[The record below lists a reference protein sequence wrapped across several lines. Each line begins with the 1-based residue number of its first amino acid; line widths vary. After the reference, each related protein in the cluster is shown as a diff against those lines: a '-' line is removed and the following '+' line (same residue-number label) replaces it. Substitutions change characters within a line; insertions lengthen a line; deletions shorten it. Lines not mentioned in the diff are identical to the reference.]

1 MGTAERK
8 NYIDDKFTGRT
19 RARNT
24 RARRKE
30 MLMFGR
36 KIKLFRLLGFEV
48 GLDPSWIVLA
58 VLVAWSLSTGYFP
71 FKYRDLS
78 TSSYWLMGVIGA
90 VGLFASIVA
99 HEFCHSLVARRQGLP
114 MEGITL
120 FIFGGVAE
128 MSDEPPGARE
138 EFLIAVV
145 GPLASFAMAAVF
157 YGLYR
162 LGDGA
167 GWTTAVTGVVGYLG
181 MINLILAI
189 FNLILDGG
197 RILRAALW
205 GWKGNLKRATR
216 IASRIGEGFGIL
228 LIVLGVLR
236 VLNGLFIG
244 GMWFFL
250 IGLFIQNAAKMS
262 YQQLLT
268 RRALEGEA
276 LQRFMNPDP
285 VTVPP
290 DTRLDRLVEDYVY
303 RYHHK
308 LYPVVDGDRLV
319 GCITTRQVKA
329 TPRDRWGNT
338 TVGELA
344 EGCSAENTIAPTADA
359 VDALARMH
367 RNSTGRLMVVA
378 DGRLRGII
386 ALKDLLQFL
395 SMKIELEED

>member
-1 MGTAERK
+1 
-8 NYIDDKFTGRT
+8 
-19 RARNT
+19 
-24 RARRKE
+24 
-30 MLMFGR
+30 MFGR
-36 KIKLFRLLGFEV
+36 KFKLFRLMGFEV

-71 FKYRDLS
+71 FEYRDLS
-78 TSSYWLMGVIGA
+78 TASYWLMGVIGA

-99 HEFCHSLVARRQGLP
+99 HEFCHSLVARRQGMP
-114 MEGITL
+114 MQGITL

-128 MSDEPPGARE
+128 MNDEPPGARE

-145 GPLASFAMAAVF
+145 GPLSSFAVAAVF

-162 LGDGA
+162 LGTGA
-167 GWTTAVTGVVGYLG
+167 GWGVAVTGVLGYLG
-181 MINLILAI
+181 MINIILAV
-189 FNLILDGG
+189 FNLIPAFPLDGG

-236 VLNGLFIG
+236 VLNGFFIG

-262 YQQLLT
+262 YRQLLT

-285 VTVPP
+285 VTVTP

-308 LYPVVDGDRLV
+308 LYPVVEGDRLV

-329 TPRDRWGNT
+329 TSRDRWGDT

-344 EGCSAENTIAPTADA
+344 QGCSAENTIRPTADA

-367 RNSTGRLMVVA
+367 RNGTGRLMVVE

-395 SMKIELEED
+395 SMKIELEEN